1 MVADGNR
8 NGLAITAQEFCSRR
22 DIDVAEA
29 ARKQTL
35 SDARRK
41 IRWEGFEYLVHEAKR
56 DDLEDSWKGH
66 RTRIADGTKLSTPNS
81 EELKEHFEIPNTKVG
96 SGFYPQA
103 WLVTLLNSTTAQPI
117 AAAVGSH
124 RESERELML
133 DLLSHCQPNDLLL
146 LDRGLGGSRVYLK
159 CYEAGIHFL
168 HRLKTSGDRVPLYVQ
183 DFLSGNKKSKLYGVS
198 ATDENGEEILLWIRL
213 VLGPKDSE
221 GKRIVF
227 ATSLLDE
234 DKYSVSSIRKLYLRR
249 WAVETA
255 YGRIKGHLALEK
267 IRAKSFNGV
276 MQEIFANLL
285 VLSLAAIIDN
295 EASRRLQLDRE
306 TRVPNFKSVLQVV
319 RRHLAVIAAIEK
331 ISQAKV
337 REAAE
342 QMIHEASQ
350 VLWKKQPGRSC
361 PRVSKQPIKSHNLCK
376 HKKLAAFRR
385 RRRLRRAP

>member
-8 NGLAITAQEFCSRR
+8 NGLAIVAQEFCARR
-22 DIDVAEA
+22 EIDVAEA

-35 SDARRK
+35 SDARK
-41 IRWEGFEYLVHEAKR
+41 KVRWQAFEFLVHEAKR
-56 DDLEDSWKGH
+56 DDLEVPWIGH
-66 RTRIADGTKLSTPNS
+66 RVRIADGTKIYTPNA
-81 EELKEHFEIPNTKVG
+81 EELREHFDVPNTKAG
-96 SGFYPQA
+96 SGFFPQA

-117 AAAVGSH
+117 AGVVGSH
-124 RESERELML
+124 RESERDLML
-133 DLLSHCQPNDLLL
+133 ELLPHCQSNDLLL
-146 LDRGLGGSRVYLK
+146 LDRGLGGGRIYLK
-159 CYEAGIHFL
+159 CYESGVHFL
-168 HRLKTSGDRVPLYVQ
+168 HRLKTSGDRVSLHVQ
-183 DFLSGNKKSKLYGVS
+183 DFLDRGKKSALHGVPV
-198 ATDENGEEILLWIRL
+198 TDDDGEEILIWIRL

-234 DKYSVSSIRKLYLRR
+234 GKYSVNSIRELYRRR
-249 WAVETA
+249 WAIETA

-295 EASRRLQLDRE
+295 EASRRLELDRK
-306 TRVPNFKSVLQVV
+306 TSVPNFKSILQVV

-331 ISQAKV
+331 ISRAKAL
-337 REAAE
+337 EAAE
-342 QMIHEASQ
+342 KMIHEASQ
-350 VLWKKQPGRSC
+350 IIWKKQSGRSC

-385 RRRLRRAP
+385 RRRVRRAP